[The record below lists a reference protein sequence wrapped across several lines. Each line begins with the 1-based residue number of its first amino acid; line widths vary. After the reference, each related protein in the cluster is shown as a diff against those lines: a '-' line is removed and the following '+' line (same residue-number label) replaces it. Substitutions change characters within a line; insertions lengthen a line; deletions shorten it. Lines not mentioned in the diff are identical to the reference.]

1 MENWLNH
8 KCEKIDFNIGFDYWN
23 VKKGDWNSKILSK
36 MSGLRVEKENPA
48 KQNLKKEK
56 L

>member
-1 MENWLNH
+1 
-8 KCEKIDFNIGFDYWN
+8 
-23 VKKGDWNSKILSK
+23 